1 MTETRGGVLTWG
13 WVAVV
18 LKHGLVSGLACWA
31 LWVQMVYRVPSQLLF
46 VLLPWAGAATTALS
60 LVLLINHVLD
70 TVGPPGPV
78 RQTLRRLEW
87 SASMVVRVFIYYSL
101 LLFANAK
108 LDAGKTTDRPS
119 EVRAIRA
126 VRPVLGGLAP
136 YGWITLRSRED
147 GARSVRLVLRP
158 DERDRF
164 WVGEAVVVE
173 QRAGRLRIPWIAG
186 IVADRERQ
194 SRAILEV
201 VPEAAQAWKD
211 LVDYYRER
219 GRYAEAAD
227 AALRY
232 LAIYPGDWL
241 FAIQLADHFD
251 VAEQPGEGVRILE
264 PLTQQAPRAS
274 VAKSYGLALARS
286 GRKADGAHWL
296 EESVRLDPADFWG
309 HYHLG
314 NTLRDLGRVNQAI
327 SVYERALALKP
338 GFPEIEVELGL
349 LRKAVLRKPA

>member
-1 MTETRGGVLTWG
+1 MIATPGGVLARG

-18 LKHGLVSGLACWA
+18 LKHVLVSGLACWA

-60 LVLLINHVLD
+60 LVILINHVLD
-70 TVGPPGPV
+70 AVATAGPV
-78 RQTLRRLEW
+78 RQALRRLEW
-87 SASMVVRVFIYYSL
+87 SAGMVVRAFIYYSL
-101 LLFANAK
+101 ILFANAK
-108 LDAGKTTDRPS
+108 LDVGGTTDRPS
-119 EVRAIRA
+119 EVRAVSA

-136 YGWITLRSRED
+136 YGWITIHPWED
-147 GARSVRLVLRP
+147 ASSPIRLVLRP

-173 QRAGRLRIPWIAG
+173 QGRGRLRIPWVAR
-186 IVADRERQ
+186 IVPDRERRN
-194 SRAILEV
+194 RAILEAA
-201 VPEAAQAWKD
+201 PEAARAWQD

-219 GRYAEAAD
+219 GRFADAAN

-232 LAIYPGDWL
+232 LAIYPGDWR
-241 FAIQLADHFD
+241 FAVQLADDFD
-251 VAEQPGEGVRILE
+251 VAGRPVEGARILE
-264 PLTQQAPRAS
+264 PLVQQAPPAG
-274 VAKSYGLALARS
+274 VAKAYGLALARG
-286 GRKADGAHWL
+286 GRKAEGAHWL
-296 EESVRLDPADFWG
+296 QESVRLNASDFWA

-314 NTLRDLGRVNQAI
+314 HTLRDLGRVLEAI

-338 GFPEIEVELGL
+338 GFPEVETELAL